1 MNPVSLLGHCME
13 LLSQIERSRSTPAD
27 TLTREYVR
35 SRKYLG
41 AKERRAISEIVF
53 ATLRTK
59 NTAEV
64 LTRRYIDK
72 VNLPQPTS
80 ALASLMGT
88 VAAVAPAWASFEPK
102 PVLDAVAG
110 MQTEPENA
118 LAALY
123 NRTTGNA
130 LPLNWATEIRTMLG
144 QLDCRNCSTAQIS
157 LAACLPEWMV
167 ESLQAGGMAN
177 EDIVALGRA
186 FMHAAPLVIRCAQ
199 CDQSRDALLAELAHD
214 GIVAHP
220 AILSPLGLV
229 VEQRTY
235 LLDHPLYR
243 SGAIEVQDEGSQ
255 LVAFALAPEE
265 QWRILDACAGAG
277 GKTLHI
283 AQLQR
288 DRGMV
293 VATDGDPKRLRLLAR
308 RLRRHQFRSI
318 HITHRGAH
326 SARIIREESY
336 DAVLL
341 DVPCSGTGTLR
352 RAPEIKWRLGRRQLE
367 RIVAKQKQILEQNHR
382 YVRPGGVLLYVT
394 CSILPEEN
402 HVIVAEFLEH
412 HPEFVPDPLAHAF
425 AKYRIPLS
433 LSPDQWQLQ
442 LLPHLHGTD
451 GFYIAR
457 LRRS

>member
-59 NTAEV
+59 NTAEI
-64 LTRRYIDK
+64 LTRRYLDT
-72 VNLPQPTS
+72 VCLPQPTS
-80 ALASLMGT
+80 ALASLMGS
-88 VAAVAPAWASFEPK
+88 VAAVAPAWTSFEPTQ
-102 PVLDAVAG
+102 VLDAAAG
-110 MQTEPENA
+110 EQTEPARA
-118 LAALY
+118 LTALY
-123 NRTTGNA
+123 NRTTGSD
-130 LPLNWATEIRTMLG
+130 LPTNWATELRTLLG
-144 QLDCRNCSTAQIS
+144 QLDWRDGSITQVS

-167 ESLQAGGMAN
+167 ESLHAGGM
-177 EDIVALGRA
+177 ESKDIVALGRA
-186 FMHAAPLVIRCAQ
+186 FMHAAPLVLRSAHN
-199 CDQSRDALLAELAHD
+199 DQSREALLAELTHD

-220 AILSPLGLV
+220 ATLSPSGLV
-229 VEQRTY
+229 IEQRTY

-243 SGAIEVQDEGSQ
+243 NGAIEVQDEGSQ

-265 QWRILDACAGAG
+265 HWRILDACAGAG
-277 GKTLHI
+277 GKTLHL

-288 DRGMV
+288 DRGLI

-308 RLRRHQFRSI
+308 RLGRHQFRSI
-318 HITHRGAH
+318 HITHHGTH
-326 SARIIREESY
+326 SARLLREESY

-352 RAPEIKWRLGRRQLE
+352 RAPEIKWRLSRRQLD
-367 RIVAKQKQILEQNHR
+367 RIVAKQRQILEENYR

-402 HVIVAEFLEH
+402 HEVVADFLKH
-412 HPEFVPDPLAHAF
+412 HPEFVPDPIAHAF
-425 AKYRIPLS
+425 ARYHIPLS
-433 LSPDQWQLQ
+433 LLPDQWQLQ
-442 LLPHLHGTD
+442 LMPHLHGTD

-457 LRRS
+457 LRRR